1 MLSGKLPRTRLF
13 WMGTGVLFVTLVIG
27 AAVGLR
33 VFGTAQPTAAPF
45 SDFLTGVSRGSVKL
59 VIIEGDRA
67 TYEQRDGKRFETV
80 APQGYF
86 AANPTSISSLV
97 DRGIRVDVNSVQP
110 SRVGSF
116 GALALGLI
124 FFGFAGLALFRV
136 MTGRVPTLEKAR
148 TIDPEAVT
156 VTFKDVAG
164 VDEAKDEV
172 QEIVD
177 FLKDPARFATIGGRI
192 PRGILLVGPPGTGK
206 TLLARSMAGE
216 AGVPFISASGSDFVE
231 MYAGVGAS
239 RVRKLFKEARRHSSC
254 IIFIDELDAVG
265 RSRGGNSLSHE
276 EREQTLNQL
285 LVEMD
290 GFTQSDSIIVVAATN
305 RADILDAALLR
316 PGRFD
321 RQVTVGN
328 PDLKGR
334 EQILRVHSRKVALDA
349 DVDLRAI
356 ARGTPGFSGADL
368 ANLVNEAALIAAR
381 GGRATVGNVDLD
393 AARDKVLM
401 GVERKS
407 VAMSQHERVTCAYH
421 EAGHAVVAALLPDA
435 DPLHKVTII
444 PRGRALGVTMQ
455 LPEADRYTH
464 SKPFIES
471 QIAILMGGR
480 VAEELFLRQMTSG
493 ASNDI
498 ERATELARKMV
509 CELGM
514 SPLGPVHF
522 RRPANGFDNDNR
534 AAGFSEETAR
544 RVDDEMRTLVMRGY
558 ETARQIVERQRTAVK
573 VLAEELLEVES
584 VDADRLKQI
593 VAQHVVP
600 AAR

>member
-1 MLSGKLPRTRLF
+1 MAIVLLSLAVFFTLRSGTPTPSTVAFSEFLGDVQAGRVGKVIVGADGLVFERLD
-13 WMGTGVLFVTLVIG
+13 GT
-27 AAVGLR
+27 
-33 VFGTAQPTAAPF
+33 
-45 SDFLTGVSRGSVKL
+45 KL
-59 VIIEGDRA
+59 
-67 TYEQRDGKRFETV
+67 QTV
-80 APQGYF
+80 APQGYV
-86 AANPTSISSLV
+86 ASNPTFVTGLTE
-97 DRGIRVDVNSVQP
+97 RGIRLEVSKADTS
-110 SRVGSF
+110 SASSYAAVGM
-116 GALALGLI
+116 GLL
-124 FFGFAGLALFRV
+124 FFGVAGLVLYRM
-136 MTGRVPTLEKAR
+136 MTGRVPTLER
-148 TIDPEAVT
+148 TRPVDLQQVT

-172 QEIVD
+172 AEIVD
-177 FLKDPARFATIGGRI
+177 FLKEPSRFESIGGRI
-192 PRGILLVGPPGTGK
+192 PRGILLIGPPGTGK

-239 RVRKLFKEARRHSSC
+239 RVRRLFRDARRHKAC

-265 RSRGGNSLSHE
+265 RNRGGNSLSHE

-290 GFTQSDSIIVVAATN
+290 GFSQADNIIVVAATN
-305 RADILDAALLR
+305 RQDILDPALLR

-321 RQVTVGN
+321 RQVMVGN
-328 PDLKGR
+328 PDIKGR
-334 EQILRVHSRKVALDA
+334 EQILGVHARKVSLEPGT
-349 DVDLRAI
+349 DLRSI

-368 ANLVNEAALIAAR
+368 ANLVNEAALLAAR
-381 GGRATVGNVDLD
+381 AGRKAVNARDLD

-407 VAMSQHERVTCAYH
+407 VAMSEHERVTCAYH

-464 SKPFIES
+464 SKPFIEA

-522 RRPANGFDNDNR
+522 RRPANAFENENR

-544 RVDDEMRTLVMRGY
+544 RVDDEICALVMRGY
-558 ETARQIVERQRTAVK
+558 ETARQIVEHQRPAVK
-573 VLAEELLEVES
+573 ALAEELLEVES
-584 VDADRLKQI
+584 VDADRLKQL
-593 VAQHVVP
+593 VAGHVVP
-600 AAR
+600 AQQEARA